1 MHARKA
7 VAAAA
12 IGSRRKTTKR
22 GPHVSERG
30 RLAGPTGRLRP
41 SGGERRRASL
51 GREVCQPKAKA
62 GREMAGGNEK
72 SDFGFDLN

>member
-22 GPHVSERG
+22 GLHVSERG

-41 SGGERRRASL
+41 SGGERRRTSL